1 MPSTQTRIEG
11 ANSAPRWQI
20 TLLDSAHGAASGA
33 TTVPNDISSADIVPE
48 IGITGTPVI
57 DAATGTLYVI
67 GKTKEGS
74 PSSPTYV
81 QRLHALN
88 ISSGAEKF
96 GGPVALSASD
106 PGTGNGASGGVLR
119 FDAKWQL
126 NRSGLLLQNGVVYV
140 AFGSHGDNGP
150 WHGWVLSYN
159 AATLS
164 QISTYCATPNGL
176 GSGVWMAGTGLA
188 ADVIDSVNKPDGR
201 MFIPTGNGSFN
212 ATPPYTNSM
221 NYGDDIIRLDLSGGV
236 LTVQDSF
243 TPFNQAT
250 LNNADTD
257 LASGGV
263 LLLPDQS
270 VGGHTHLLIQRAKRA
285 NSTS

>member
-1 MPSTQTRIEG
+1 
-11 ANSAPRWQI
+11 
-20 TLLDSAHGAASGA
+20 
-33 TTVPNDISSADIVPE
+33 
-48 IGITGTPVI
+48 
-57 DAATGTLYVI
+57 
-67 GKTKEGS
+67 
-74 PSSPTYV
+74 
-81 QRLHALN
+81 
-88 ISSGAEKF
+88 
-96 GGPVALSASD
+96 
-106 PGTGNGASGGVLR
+106 
-119 FDAKWQL
+119 
-126 NRSGLLLQNGVVYV
+126 
-140 AFGSHGDNGP
+140 
-150 WHGWVLSYN
+150 
-159 AATLS
+159 LS
-164 QISTYCATPNGL
+164 QISAYCATPNGL